1 MINEMTDK
9 DNDNNV
15 SGGRKIKF
23 ANVANVNKP
32 DTEKTEKPRSM
43 LELIRNKMQGGN
55 KSTYD
60 DII

>member
-1 MINEMTDK
+1 MT
-9 DNDNNV
+9 DNNV
-15 SGGRKIKF
+15 VSSGRNKKF
-23 ANVANVNKP
+23 ADENKP

-55 KSTYD
+55 KSKYD

>member
-1 MINEMTDK
+1 MTNNDMTD
-9 DNDNNV
+9 NDKSV

-23 ANVANVNKP
+23 TDDLNKP
-32 DTEKTEKPRSM
+32 DTEKKEKPRSM

-55 KSTYD
+55 KSKYD